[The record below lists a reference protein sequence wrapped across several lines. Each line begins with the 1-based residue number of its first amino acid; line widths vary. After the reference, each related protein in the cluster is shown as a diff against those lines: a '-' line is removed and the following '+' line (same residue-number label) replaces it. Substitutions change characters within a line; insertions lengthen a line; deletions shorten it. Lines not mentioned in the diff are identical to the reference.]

1 MWDRHV
7 SPTGSIETLQ
17 LTSAGAFNLPPREKY
32 PLLCRR
38 LHGAVVS
45 LPSKMTSTWGKS
57 ADVDMFFF
65 VYFFFLS
72 GFLPWHHSW
81 FCQGRFGNSFHL
93 SAGLVSLQRDMWDIN
108 RFNIEIAA
116 SASLL
121 CDIDWDASGIHGLDV
136 DFSFVSLGWL
146 QENHETSWKPKESSA
161 LIAFSTHGWDFALDF
176 PSNPDDIDLFQDCCA
191 SY

>member
-57 ADVDMFFF
+57 ADVDMFFLF
-65 VYFFFLS
+65 IFFFFQDS
-72 GFLPWHHSW
+72 YHGTIHDFAKVGS
-81 FCQGRFGNSFHL
+81 
-93 SAGLVSLQRDMWDIN
+93 
-108 RFNIEIAA
+108 EIHFIC
-116 SASLL
+116 L
-121 CDIDWDASGIHGLDV
+121 
-136 DFSFVSLGWL
+136 LGWCPCNEICGTSIGLIVRL
-146 QENHETSWKPKESSA
+146 QLQLHCSATLIGMHPASMDLMLISLSCHWADCRKIMKHHENQKKAVLW
-161 LIAFSTHGWDFALDF
+161 
-176 PSNPDDIDLFQDCCA
+176 
-191 SY
+191 